1 MTRVAANDMRKD
13 FAEALN
19 RVAYA
24 GERIII
30 HRRGKDAAVLVP
42 IEDLAL
48 IEAAED
54 KRDIAAAKKAKAEK
68 GENIPLATV
77 KKRIGL

>member
-1 MTRVAANDMRKD
+1 MTRVAANEMRKD

-19 RVAYA
+19 RVAYT

-30 HRRGKDAAVLVP
+30 HRRGRDAAVLVP

-54 KRDIAAAKKAKAEK
+54 KADIAAAKKAKAEK
-68 GENIPLATV
+68 GANVPLDKA
-77 KKRIGL
+77 KKNTKL

>member
-1 MTRVAANDMRKD
+1 MTRVAANEMRKD

-19 RVAYA
+19 RVAYT
-24 GERIII
+24 GERIVI
-30 HRRGKDAAVLVP
+30 HRRGRDAAVLVP

-54 KRDIAAAKKAKAEK
+54 RPDLAAANKAKAEK
-68 GENIPLATV
+68 GVNVPLNEV
-77 KKRIGL
+77 KKRLGL